1 MEYFA
6 SLVAFAQELWQLLRW
21 WDVVDIL
28 AVSFIFY
35 QILVWIRGTR
45 ALQIMVGLLILF
57 GIFLLSAWFEFRA
70 LRTLLGAIFG
80 NLFIIL
86 IILFHQDIR
95 RALSK
100 VGGNPFLSNFSGGR
114 SAQMIEELVKSAVS
128 LANRKIGALMVLEKQ
143 ADVLDFVEAGTL
155 IDSVLDRDLI
165 SSLFMPVSPLHDGAL
180 IVRKGRIYMAGCFLP
195 LTLNPK
201 VSKNVGTRH
210 RAAVGLTEETD
221 AICIVV
227 SEETGS
233 LSMAYDGKISHDLDG
248 NQLRK
253 LLLEALSS

>member
-1 MEYFA
+1 MDFVA
-6 SLVAFAQELWQLLRW
+6 SVTNFVRELWQLLRW

-28 AVSFIFY
+28 AVSFICY

-45 ALQIMVGLLILF
+45 ALQIMVGLFILF
-57 GIFLLSAWFEFRA
+57 MIFLLSAWLEFRA
-70 LRTLLGAIFG
+70 LRTLLGTIFG

-100 VGGNPFLSNFSGGR
+100 VGANPFLSNLSGSR
-114 SAQMIEELVKSAVS
+114 SAQVIEELVKSAVS
-128 LANRKIGALMVLEKQ
+128 LANRKIGALIVIEKQ

-155 IDSVLDRDLI
+155 IDGNLDRDLL
-165 SSLFMPVSPLHDGAL
+165 SSVFMPVSPLHDGAVV
-180 IVRKGRIYMAGCFLP
+180 IRKGRLHMAGCFLP
-195 LTLNPK
+195 LTLNPS
-201 VSKNVGTRH
+201 VSRNVGTRH

-227 SEETGS
+227 SEETGT
-233 LSMAYDGKISHDLDG
+233 LSMAFNGKISHDLDG

-253 LLLEALSS
+253 LLLEAMSS

>member
-1 MEYFA
+1 
-6 SLVAFAQELWQLLRW
+6 
-21 WDVVDIL
+21 VDIL

-45 ALQIMVGLLILF
+45 ALQIMMGLLILF
-57 GIFLLSAWFEFRA
+57 AIFLLSAWLEFRA
-70 LRTLLGAIFG
+70 LRTLLGTIFG

-86 IILFHQDIR
+86 VILFHQDIR

-100 VGGNPFLSNFSGGR
+100 VGVNPFLSNLSRSRSG
-114 SAQMIEELVKSAVS
+114 QLIEEIVKSAVS
-128 LANRKIGALMVLEKQ
+128 LANRKIGALIVVEKQ

-155 IDSVLDRDLI
+155 IDAVLDRDLI

-180 IVRKGRIYMAGCFLP
+180 IIRKGRIYMAGCFLP
-195 LTLNPK
+195 LTLNPS

-233 LSMAYDGKISHDLDG
+233 LSMAFNGKISHDLDG

-253 LLLEALSS
+253 LMLEAMAS